1 MQATTIVQ
9 AAIQAWEEHDATA
22 LASCLSDD
30 VICQRILPQS
40 IGKAQLL
47 SFMKALTTAF
57 PDWSFN
63 GHVLDEESLAE
74 RSWRVLFFSAV
85 TGTQTG
91 DLILPPLPIIPATK
105 RKIALPY
112 RHLEFLVTADRITQ
126 ISADYSPS
134 GLDEILAQLGL
145 ELE

>member
-22 LASCLSDD
+22 LATCLADD

-47 SFMKALTTAF
+47 SSMEALTAAF

-63 GHVLDEESLAE
+63 GHVLEEESLAE
-74 RSWRVLFFSAV
+74 HSWRVLFVSAV
-85 TGTQTG
+85 TGTQAG

-105 RKIALPY
+105 RKIALPS
-112 RHLEFLVTADRITQ
+112 RHLVFLITGDRIAQ
-126 ISADYSPS
+126 ISADFSPS
-134 GLDEILAQLGL
+134 GLDEVLAQLGL
-145 ELE
+145 ELA